1 MSFDFELISLDDSL
15 KKRTDNSPDQII
27 RRFKESM
34 KGRITNWTKDEKV
47 ELETDKFDTDDPLEN
62 STKLCIDMPHQI
74 IKEDLSD
81 YIDEDYKIIAFD
93 ESSYT
98 NTGTYGKIAAFKFG
112 ECQINYKN
120 GKYKKDLIMYK
131 PIFAYIEDNVHK
143 LVIYRDVIENF
154 IKKLKKEFY
163 HSSLKYN
170 IDEVEDW
177 FENTYKKKID
187 KYINEHNYYY
197 PSLSHVVDR
206 IRTADEIL
214 KSLIRIKDES
224 NWGKNKKVVFLG
236 DGIHM
241 FRQHIFP
248 PESFVKFFYNFIQT
262 YDIKYFS
269 FSKTSRLR
277 DAQGNF
283 ILLYWDD
290 KIKTNPYIV
299 ELPELSKYTKSWTYI
314 VRLIEDSASL
324 RFDIP
329 DYYDTT
335 DAATLL
341 KKLIPFSPFGYP
353 LSLSGAHEA
362 SGMLPIEKHNFE
374 AQFLTL
380 QHDPKTKRFMLVRR
394 HKIIPPK

>member
-1 MSFDFELISLDDSL
+1 MDESL
-15 KKRTDNSPDQII
+15 KKRTVDSPEQII
-27 RRFKESM
+27 KRFKESM

-47 ELETDKFDTDDPLEN
+47 ELETDKFDTDEPLEN
-62 STKLCIDMPHQI
+62 SSKLCIDMPHQI
-74 IKEDLSD
+74 IEGDSSE
-81 YIDEDYKIIAFD
+81 YIEKDFKIIGFD

-98 NTGTYGKIAAFKFG
+98 NSGTYGKIASFKFG
-112 ECQINYKN
+112 ECQINYKD
-120 GKYKKDLIMYK
+120 GKYKKNLVMYR

-143 LVIYRDVIENF
+143 LIIYRDVIENF
-154 IKKLKKEFY
+154 VKKLKKEFY
-163 HSSLKYN
+163 HGSLKYN
-170 IDEVEDW
+170 IDDIEDW
-177 FENTYKKKID
+177 FENVYKKKINKHID
-187 KYINEHNYYY
+187 EHKYYY
-197 PSLSHVVDR
+197 PSIGHVVDR

-214 KSLIRIKDES
+214 KTLIRIRDES
-224 NWGKNKKVVFLG
+224 DWGKNKKVVFLG

-248 PESFVKFFYNFIQT
+248 PKSFTNFFYNFIQT

-277 DAQGNF
+277 DIQGNF

-290 KIKTNPYIV
+290 KIKSEPFIV
-299 ELPELSKYTKSWTYI
+299 ELPELSEYTVSWTYI

-335 DAATLL
+335 DAKIIL
-341 KKLIPFSPFGYP
+341 KRLIPFSPFGYP

-362 SGMLPIEKHNFE
+362 SSMLPIEKHKFE
-374 AQFLTL
+374 AEFLTL
-380 QHDPKTKRFMLVRR
+380 QHDPETRRFMQVHR
-394 HKIIPPK
+394 HKVIPPK